1 MNPNRTVHLTQEDTG
16 RMNAVVI
23 LLLANVIVLIGTI
36 AFILIR
42 VAQ

>member
-1 MNPNRTVHLTQEDTG
+1 MNPDQHLTPEDTG

-36 AFILIR
+36 AIILFK
-42 VAQ
+42 VLG